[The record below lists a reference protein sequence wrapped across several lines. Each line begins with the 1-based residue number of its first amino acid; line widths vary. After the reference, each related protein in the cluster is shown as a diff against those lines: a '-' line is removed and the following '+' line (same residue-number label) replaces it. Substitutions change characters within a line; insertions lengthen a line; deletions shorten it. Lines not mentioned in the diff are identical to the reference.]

1 MKKIEAIVRFS
12 KFEDVKEA
20 LEGIGVNFFT
30 YLEVNGHGKQKGE
43 AVTYRGAVYD
53 SGDIPRVKI
62 ELVIPESKA
71 KEVITTILENGKT
84 GVIGD
89 GKIIVTPIEE
99 FYRIRTGEE
108 GIGAL

>member
-30 YLEVNGHGKQKGE
+30 YLEVNGHGKQKAD

-62 ELVIPESKA
+62 EIVVVDGKA
-71 KEVITTILENGKT
+71 KEVISTILNHAKT
-84 GVIGD
+84 EVIGD
-89 GKIIVTPIEE
+89 GKVIVSDVQE

-108 GIGAL
+108 GESAL

>member
-20 LEGIGVNFFT
+20 LENIGVNFFT
-30 YLEVNGHGKQKGE
+30 YMEVNGHGQAKGE
-43 AVTYRGAVYD
+43 TVTYRGAVYD
-53 SGDIPRVKI
+53 SGDIPRILI
-62 ELVIPESKA
+62 EIVVPEKKA
-71 KEVITTILENGKT
+71 AEVVNAVLEHGKT

-89 GKIIVTPIEE
+89 GKVIVTSVEK

-108 GIGAL
+108 GDGAL

>member
-1 MKKIEAIVRFS
+1 MKKVEAIVRFS

-20 LEGIGVNFFT
+20 LEKIGVNFFT

-43 AVTYRGAVYD
+43 TVTYRGAVYD

-62 ELVIPESKA
+62 EIVIPEKKLDGVVNA
-71 KEVITTILENGKT
+71 ILENGKT
-84 GVIGD
+84 GIIGD
-89 GKIIVTPIEE
+89 GKVIVSNVEQ

-108 GIGAL
+108 GDGAL

>member
-20 LEGIGVNFFT
+20 LEAIGVNFFT
-30 YLEVNGHGKQKGE
+30 YLEVNGHGKQKGDS
-43 AVTYRGAVYD
+43 VTYRGSVYD

-62 ELVIPESKA
+62 EIVIPNEKA
-71 KEVITTILENGKT
+71 KDVINAIIDNGKT
-84 GVIGD
+84 GKIGD
-89 GKIIVTPIEE
+89 GKIIVTSVEE

-108 GIGAL
+108 GNSAL

>member
-43 AVTYRGAVYD
+43 TVTYRGAVYD

-62 ELVIPESKA
+62 EIVVPESKA
-71 KEVITTILENGKT
+71 KEVVFAILSHGKT

-89 GKIIVTPIEE
+89 GKIIVTSVEE

-108 GIGAL
+108 GDGAL

>member
-20 LEGIGVNFFT
+20 LEQIGVNFFT
-30 YLEVNGHGKQKGE
+30 YMQVNGHGQAKGDT
-43 AVTYRGAVYD
+43 VTYRGAVYD
-53 SGDIPRVKI
+53 SGDIPRILI
-62 ELVIPESKA
+62 EIVVTDDVAPKVVDA
-71 KEVITTILENGKT
+71 VLEHGKT

-89 GKIIVTPIEE
+89 GKVIVTSVEQ

-108 GIGAL
+108 GEGAL

>member
-1 MKKIEAIVRFS
+1 MKKVEAIVRFS

-20 LEGIGVNFFT
+20 LEKIGVNFFT

-43 AVTYRGAVYD
+43 TVTYRGAVYD

-62 ELVIPESKA
+62 EIVISEKKLDGVVNA
-71 KEVITTILENGKT
+71 ILENGKT

-89 GKIIVTPIEE
+89 GKVIVSNVEQ

-108 GIGAL
+108 GDGAL